1 MNELHTQQ
9 NIEQAL
15 KDFQRGALAM
25 NAENLL
31 NTLGYESEITM
42 DFESSLAEE
51 FISYFDE
58 FGKLNSERAMVDDW
72 ESIDFL
78 FQLTEQEISGSGQM
92 RIAFNNKQL
101 DNTII
106 ESYVFFALKLRES
119 SYTRTQL
126 SNITREI
133 NKLMPMPAMILFQHG
148 QTLTLAVINRRL
160 HKRDESKDVLEKV
173 TLIKDID
180 SHDPHP
186 AHIKILFDL
195 SRNELFRVHGF
206 SNFVELHRAWA
217 KTLDI
222 QELNKRFYRELSNW
236 YFWAVDN
243 VTFPEDAGENVDIRN
258 ATSIIRL
265 ITRLIF
271 VWFIK
276 EKKLV
281 PDIFFNPREIENIL
295 ISTDPQEST
304 YYKAILQNLFFAT
317 LNQEMNTP
325 QKSDNRKFRGKGR
338 QHYNITSLYRYE
350 AYFANSDEALRHF
363 ETIPFL
369 NGGLFECLDKKDKGN
384 PKKILRIDGF
394 SDRADNQLSVPNFLF
409 FAEEMEVDLNK
420 VYDTK
425 GKRYK
430 VRGLIEILR
439 RYKFTITENTPI
451 EEEVALDPELLGKVF
466 ENLLAAYNPETGAT
480 ARKQTGSFYTPR
492 EIVNYMVDESLIA
505 HLKSELVTYYES
517 GSTFVATNPP
527 SQLDIKGQS
536 DPVQTQLDP
545 QATTLTDKQKSDIE
559 KKLRHLI
566 AYKEEPHQFDADG
579 TEQLIKA
586 IDTLKILDP
595 ACGSGAFP
603 MGILHK
609 LVFILGKLDPRNDQW
624 RQRQIAKVE
633 NLINMAEKIDDSTVR
648 ENTIRDLETEIDNI
662 NEAFERNELD
672 YGRKLYLI
680 ENCIY
685 GVDIQPVAVQIAKL
699 RFFISLVVDQRIDDA
714 QENRG
719 VRPLPNLETKFVS
732 GNTLISVE
740 KPVQQTLRNPEID
753 RKETALSEVRR
764 KHFTARTPRTK
775 EKYRNL
781 DQQIRVEIGQ
791 LLESGG
797 FPSETTE
804 KIANWDPYNQNAV
817 ADFFDAEWMFGIT
830 EGFDVVI
837 GNPPY
842 VRQEKIKGLKPTLKK
857 RYTCYTG
864 AADLYVYF
872 YERGLQL
879 LNASGVHTFICSNSW
894 LDVNYGAPLQKY
906 LLDNTAGAVICH
918 SEAEREFESA
928 DINTIVSIL
937 QNGTPDADSC
947 ICFLT
952 FKTFIGDPD
961 IANRRDRTRTYT
973 ELTQAGTR
981 ENKYAGD
988 KWGGKY
994 LRAPDIYWTLLEKG
1008 KDKLVRL
1015 GDVAEVRRGFTTG
1028 ANEFFY
1034 LDDER
1039 IREWSIESEFLKPVI
1054 KSPRECK
1061 SIRVDLSQ
1069 LQFKLFMCHADK
1081 SALAGTAALDYI
1093 EWGESQGYHQ
1103 RPSCRGRVRWWDLG
1117 KQPAFDWLIL
1127 RFRDKR
1133 NWTPINEKPSLLA
1146 GDVVFTAT
1154 LHNRNTIQSA
1164 NAVANSTLGVL
1175 VSEIYGR
1182 VNLGDGLLTT
1192 YGPDIL
1198 SFDFISPDWIDAQSG
1213 ESLHQAFEPMK
1224 QRPVLSI
1231 FDEIHQSD
1239 RYALD
1244 AIIFDAL
1251 GLTQG
1256 ERDGVYEAVVNL
1268 AESRLR
1274 KARSLKGRL

>member
-1 MNELHTQQ
+1 MNELRTQK

-15 KDFQRGALAM
+15 KDFQRGALM
-25 NAENLL
+25 INAKNLL
-31 NTLGYESEITM
+31 NALGYESELTI
-42 DFESSLAEE
+42 DFESNLAEA
-51 FISYFDE
+51 FIEYFDE
-58 FGKLNSERAMVDDW
+58 FGKLNKERAMVDEW

-78 FQLTEQEISGSGQM
+78 FQLTEEEISGTGQTQIVFKN
-92 RIAFNNKQL
+92 RQF
-101 DNTII
+101 DDTIM
-106 ESYVFFALKLRES
+106 ESYVFFALKLKGDN
-119 SYTRTQL
+119 YTRTQL

-133 NKLMPMPAMILFQHG
+133 NKLTAMPAMLLLQHQ
-148 QTLTLAVINRRL
+148 QTLTLAVIDRRL

-222 QELNKRFYRELSNW
+222 QALNKRFYRELSNW

-243 VTFPEDAGENVDIRN
+243 VTFPEDAGEDVDIRN

-271 VWFIK
+271 VYFVK

-281 PDIFFNPREIENIL
+281 PDTFFNPREIEKIL

-325 QKSDNRKFRGKGR
+325 EKHRADKEGRGRGGSRKFRGQGR

-350 AYFANSDEALRHF
+350 EYFANSDEALRHF

-369 NGGLFECLDKKDKGN
+369 NGGLFECLDKGDKDD

-409 FAEEMEVDLNK
+409 FAEEREVDLNT

-439 RYKFTITENTPI
+439 GYKFTITENTPI

-505 HLKSELVTYYES
+505 YLKSELVTYYES
-517 GSTFVATNPP
+517 ENTFAATSPP
-527 SQLDIKGQS
+527 SQLDLKGQS

-545 QATTLTDKQKSDIE
+545 QATRLTDEQKSDIE

-566 AYKEEPHQFDADG
+566 AYKDEPHQFDADG

-633 NLINMAEKIDDSTVR
+633 NLINIAEGIDDSTVR
-648 ENTIRDLETEIDNI
+648 ENTIRDLETEIENI

-753 RKETALSEVRR
+753 RKETALSEIRR
-764 KHFTARTPRTK
+764 KHFTARTPKTK
-775 EKYRNL
+775 EKYRDL
-781 DQQIRVEIGQ
+781 DKQIRADISQ
-791 LLESGG
+791 LLKSGG
-797 FPSETTE
+797 FPIETTE

-830 EGFDVVI
+830 DGFDIVI

-842 VRQEKIKGLKPTLKK
+842 VRQEKIKHLKPTLKK

-879 LNASGVHTFICSNSW
+879 LSPNGIHTFICSNSW
-894 LDVNYGAPLQKY
+894 LDANYGAPLQKY

-937 QNGTPDADSC
+937 QNGIPTPDSH
-947 ICFLT
+947 IRFLT

-961 IANRRDRTRTYT
+961 VENRRERTRTYT
-973 ELTQAGTR
+973 ELAQAGTR
-981 ENKYAGD
+981 EKKYAGD

-1015 GDVAEVRRGFTTG
+1015 GDVAEVRFGIKTG
-1028 ANEFFY
+1028 ANEFFF
-1034 LDDER
+1034 LNQDDLS
-1039 IREWSIESEFLKPVI
+1039 EWNIEDEFLVPAI
-1054 KSPRECK
+1054 KNVREVNQIVVNP
-1061 SIRVDLSQ
+1061 SSFPL
-1069 LQFKLFMCHADK
+1069 KLFLCNSSRKDLEGTN
-1081 SALAGTAALDYI
+1081 ALEYI
-1093 EWGESQGYHQ
+1093 KWGETQGFHL
-1103 RPSCRGRVRWWDLG
+1103 RPSCKGRPDWWSLG
-1117 KQPAFDWLIL
+1117 KPEPTSINCNYQIGHIQHYFTSTQSFFVSNNFQCIHYAKKPFSLAASL
-1127 RFRDKR
+1127 
-1133 NWTPINEKPSLLA
+1133 NSSWTQLW
-1146 GDVVFTAT
+1146 
-1154 LHNRNTIQSA
+1154 
-1164 NAVANSTLGVL
+1164 
-1175 VSEIYGR
+1175 VSVMGR
-1182 VNLGDGLLTT
+1182 TNFGGGLLKIET
-1192 YGPDIL
+1192 YETANIIVPNPFMVDEQEARQVL
-1198 SFDFISPDWIDAQSG
+1198 NAASMLELKG
-1213 ESLHQAFEPMK
+1213 EDRKQLDDVIFNAFN
-1224 QRPVLSI
+1224 
-1231 FDEIHQSD
+1231 
-1239 RYALD
+1239 
-1244 AIIFDAL
+1244 
-1251 GLTQG
+1251 LTQG
-1256 ERDGVYEAVVNL
+1256 ERDSVHEAVVNL
-1268 AESRLR
+1268 VESRLR
-1274 KARSLKGRL
+1274 KARSLKRKG

>member
-1 MNELHTQQ
+1 MNELHTRK

-15 KDFQRGALAM
+15 KDFQRGVPAL
-25 NAENLL
+25 NAKNLL

-51 FISYFDE
+51 FIEYFDE
-58 FGKLNSERAMVDDW
+58 FGKLNPERAMVNDW

-78 FQLTEQEISGSGQM
+78 FQLTEQEISGSGQT
-92 RIAFNNKQL
+92 RIAFNNRQL

-126 SNITREI
+126 SNITREF
-133 NKLMPMPAMILFQHG
+133 NKLTPMPAMLIFQHG
-148 QTLTLAVINRRL
+148 QTVTLAVINRRL

-180 SHDPHP
+180 SYDPHP

-222 QELNKRFYRELSNW
+222 QELNKQFYRELSNW

-243 VTFPEDAGENVDIRN
+243 VTFPEDAGENIDIRN

-281 PDIFFNPREIENIL
+281 PDIFFNPREIEKIL
-295 ISTDPQEST
+295 VSTDPQEST

-317 LNQEMNTP
+317 LNQEMNTAE
-325 QKSDNRKFRGKGR
+325 KSDNRKFRGKGR

-350 AYFANSDEALRHF
+350 EYFTDSDEALRHF

-369 NGGLFECLDKKDKGN
+369 NGGLFECLDKADKDD

-394 SDRADNQLSVPNFLF
+394 SDRADNWLSIPNFLF
-409 FAEEMEVDLNK
+409 FAEEREVDLNK

-425 GKRYK
+425 GKGYK

-517 GSTFVATNPP
+517 ESTFASTNPP
-527 SQLDIKGQS
+527 SQLDLKGQS

-566 AYKEEPHQFDADG
+566 AYKDEPHQFDADG
-579 TEQLIKA
+579 TEQLIRA

-633 NLINMAEKIDDSTVR
+633 NLINIAEGIDDSTVR
-648 ENTIRDLETEIDNI
+648 ENTIRDLETEIDSI

-719 VRPLPNLETKFVS
+719 VRPLPNLETRFVS

-775 EKYRNL
+775 EKYRDL
-781 DQQIRVEIGQ
+781 DKQIRAEIGQ
-791 LLESGG
+791 LLKSGG

-804 KIANWDPYNQNAV
+804 KIANWDPYDQNAT
-817 ADFFDAEWMFGIT
+817 ANWFDPEWMFGVT
-830 EGFDVVI
+830 DGYDVVI

-842 VRQEKIKGLKPTLKK
+842 IKEYTFKTAFDGLRESPYYQGKMDIWYLFTCKGLDHVKNSGGLVTFIAQNNWVTSYGASKMRNKVIQEVEILSLIDFGSFKIFESGIQTMIMIFRKDAASENYLFDYRCLHGTDLNINDVLSLLNKEQNSRAEYLTPTIKRSEHKAGPLTFSDPQVELVLEKIVLKGNLYLNSNMEVAQGIVYPQDKINTASRKVLGDNFEVGNGIFVLSQKEKNQISFTREELDLIKPVYTTQELERFYGNPTNREWVIYTDSGFKNQKK
-857 RYTCYTG
+857 IKDYPNIKKHLDQFRRVITSDNKPYGLHRARNPYFFQGEKIISVRKCASPTFT
-864 AADLYVYF
+864 YVNFDSYVSATF
-872 YERGLQL
+872 YVIKTERT
-879 LNASGVHTFICSNSW
+879 N
-894 LDVNYGAPLQKY
+894 QKY
-906 LLDNTAGAVICH
+906 LTGLLN
-918 SEAEREFESA
+918 SR
-928 DINTIVSIL
+928 L
-937 QNGTPDADSC
+937 
-947 ICFLT
+947 
-952 FKTFIGDPD
+952 
-961 IANRRDRTRTYT
+961 IAFW
-973 ELTQAGTR
+973 L
-981 ENKYAGD
+981 KH
-988 KWGGKY
+988 
-994 LRAPDIYWTLLEKG
+994 KG
-1008 KDKLVRL
+1008 KMQGTNYQIDKQPLLALPLISPPPNAQAAIEMLV
-1015 GDVAEVRRGFTTG
+1015 D
-1028 ANEFFY
+1028 
-1034 LDDER
+1034 R
-1039 IREWSIESEFLKPVI
+1039 ILTAKA
-1054 KSPRECK
+1054 
-1061 SIRVDLSQ
+1061 
-1069 LQFKLFMCHADK
+1069 ADPY
-1081 SALAGTAALDYI
+1081 ADTAALEKEI
-1093 EWGESQGYHQ
+1093 
-1103 RPSCRGRVRWWDLG
+1103 
-1117 KQPAFDWLIL
+1117 
-1127 RFRDKR
+1127 DKR
-1133 NWTPINEKPSLLA
+1133 
-1146 GDVVFTAT
+1146 V
-1154 LHNRNTIQSA
+1154 
-1164 NAVANSTLGVL
+1164 
-1175 VSEIYGR
+1175 
-1182 VNLGDGLLTT
+1182 
-1192 YGPDIL
+1192 
-1198 SFDFISPDWIDAQSG
+1198 
-1213 ESLHQAFEPMK
+1213 
-1224 QRPVLSI
+1224 
-1231 FDEIHQSD
+1231 
-1239 RYALD
+1239 YALYNLTEED
-1244 AIIFDAL
+1244 IAI
-1251 GLTQG
+1251 
-1256 ERDGVYEAVVNL
+1256 VEAS
-1268 AESRLR
+1268 E
-1274 KARSLKGRL
+1274 

>member
-1 MNELHTQQ
+1 MNALQTRK
-9 NIEQAL
+9 NIERAL
-15 KDFQRGALAM
+15 KGFQHGALLI
-25 NAENLL
+25 NANNLL
-31 NTLGYESEITM
+31 NALGYESDITVEL
-42 DFESSLAEE
+42 ESNLAEE
-51 FISYFDE
+51 FISYFDQ
-58 FGKLNSERAMVDDW
+58 FGKLNRERAMVDEW

-78 FQLTEQEISGSGQM
+78 FQLTEEEISGTDQT
-92 RIAFNNKQL
+92 RIAFKNHQL
-101 DNTII
+101 DDTIM
-106 ESYVFFALKLRES
+106 ESYVFFALKLKES
-119 SYTRTQL
+119 HYTRTQL
-126 SNITREI
+126 STITREI
-133 NKLMPMPAMILFQHG
+133 NKLMPMPAMIIFQHD
-148 QTLTLAVINRRL
+148 QTLTLAVIDRRL
-160 HKRDESKDVLEKV
+160 HKRDQEKDVLKKV

-180 SHDPHP
+180 AHDPHP
-186 AHIKILFDL
+186 AHIQILFDL
-195 SRNELFRVHGF
+195 SRNELLRVHGF

-243 VTFPEDAGENVDIRN
+243 VTFPEDAGENVEVRN
-258 ATSIIRL
+258 ATSVIRL

-281 PDIFFNPREIENIL
+281 PDIFFNPREIEKTL

-317 LNQEMNTP
+317 LNQEMNTS

-350 AYFANSDEALRHF
+350 DYFAHSGETLRHF
-363 ETIPFL
+363 ERIPFL
-369 NGGLFECLDKKDKGN
+369 NGGLFECLDKEDKDD

-394 SDRADNQLSVPNFLF
+394 SDRVDNQLFVPNFLF
-409 FAEEMEVDLNK
+409 FSEEREVDLNK

-430 VRGLIEILR
+430 VRGLIDILR

-505 HLKSELVTYYES
+505 HLKNTVSSRAIHCPSET
-517 GSTFVATNPP
+517 
-527 SQLDIKGQS
+527 
-536 DPVQTQLDP
+536 
-545 QATTLTDKQKSDIE
+545 
-559 KKLRHLI
+559 KLRHLL
-566 AYKEEPHQFDADG
+566 AYNDEPHQFTDAE
-579 TEQLIKA
+579 TEQLINA

-624 RQRQIAKVE
+624 RQRQIAKVN
-633 NLINMAEKIDDSTVR
+633 NLIDMAEEIDDSTVR
-648 ENTIRDLETEIDNI
+648 RNTIRDLEQEKDNI
-662 NEAFERNELD
+662 NETFERNELD

-719 VRPLPNLETKFVS
+719 VRPLPNLETKFVA
-732 GNTLISVE
+732 GNTLIGVE
-740 KPVQQTLRNPEID
+740 KPAQLLMRNPEID
-753 RKETALSEVRR
+753 RKEVELGGVRR

-775 EKYRNL
+775 EKYRDL
-781 DQQIRVEIGQ
+781 DKHIRSEISQ
-791 LLESGG
+791 LLKSDG

-804 KIANWDPYNQNAV
+804 KIANWDPYDQNAV

-842 VRQEKIKGLKPTLKK
+842 VRQEKIKALKPTFKK
-857 RYTCYTG
+857 YYTCYTG

-879 LNASGVHTFICSNSW
+879 LSPNGIHTFICSNSW

-906 LLDNTAGAVICH
+906 VLDNTAGAVICH
-918 SEAEREFESA
+918 SEAEREFENA
-928 DINTIVSIL
+928 DINTIVSVL
-937 QNGTPDADSC
+937 QNGTPDVDSHAR
-947 ICFLT
+947 FLT
-952 FKTFIGDPD
+952 FKTFIGDPNLE
-961 IANRRDRTRTYT
+961 NRRERTRTYT
-973 ELTQAGTR
+973 ELAQAGTR
-981 ENKYAGD
+981 ENRYAGD

-994 LRAPDIYWTLLEKG
+994 LRAPDIYWTILEKG

-1015 GDVAEVRRGFTTG
+1015 GDIAEVRRGFTTG

-1034 LDDER
+1034 LDGEQ
-1039 IREWSIESEFLKPVI
+1039 IRQWDIESEFLKPVI

-1061 SIRVDLSQ
+1061 SIRVDPSQ

-1081 SALAGTAALDYI
+1081 ATLAGTTALDYI
-1093 EWGESQGYHQ
+1093 KWGESQEYHQ
-1103 RPSCRGRVRWWDLG
+1103 RPSCRGRARWWDLG
-1117 KQPAFDWLIL
+1117 KREIPALSFNYLISSTARTL
-1127 RFRDKR
+1127 FTLDSCYTSDNFQEVHTDSALTLPLCASLNSSLFQLMVNMAGRSNFGGGLLKIQTYEISELLCLDPK
-1133 NWTPINEKPSLLA
+1133 IFAFENEAIFASTAWEMLKPS
-1146 GDVVFTAT
+1146 
-1154 LHNRNTIQSA
+1154 
-1164 NAVANSTLGVL
+1164 
-1175 VSEIYGR
+1175 E
-1182 VNLGDGLLTT
+1182 
-1192 YGPDIL
+1192 
-1198 SFDFISPDWIDAQSG
+1198 
-1213 ESLHQAFEPMK
+1213 
-1224 QRPVLSI
+1224 
-1231 FDEIHQSD
+1231 D
-1239 RYALD
+1239 RRSLD
-1244 AIIFDAL
+1244 AIIFDRL
-1251 GLTQG
+1251 NLTKG

-1268 AESRLR
+1268 VESRLR
-1274 KARSLKGRL
+1274 KARSLRGK

>member
-1 MNELHTQQ
+1 MLEK
-9 NIEQAL
+9 IDQAL
-15 KDFQRGALAM
+15 KDFQNGTLID
-25 NAENLL
+25 NARNLL
-31 NTLGYESEITM
+31 NTLGYESEITL
-42 DFESSLAEE
+42 DLETNLAEE

-58 FGKLNSERAMVDDW
+58 FGKLNTERAIVDEW
-72 ESIDFL
+72 VSIDFL
-78 FQLTEQEISGSGQM
+78 CQLTEEEISGTGQT
-92 RIAFNNKQL
+92 RIAFKNKRL
-101 DNTII
+101 DNTVI

-119 SYTRTQL
+119 NYTRTQL
-126 SNITREI
+126 ANITREI
-133 NKLMPMPAMILFQHG
+133 NRLTPMPAMLLFSHG
-148 QTLTLAVINRRL
+148 QTLTLAVIDRRL

-180 SHDPHP
+180 AHDPHP

-222 QELNKRFYRELSNW
+222 QELNRQFYRELSNW

-243 VTFPEDAGENVDIRN
+243 VTFPEDAGEDVDIRN

-281 PDIFFNPREIENIL
+281 PDIFFNPREIEKIL
-295 ISTDPQEST
+295 VSTDPQEST

-325 QKSDNRKFRGKGR
+325 EKHPPDKGGRGVLRKFRGKGR

-350 AYFANSDEALRHF
+350 EHFANSDEALRHF

-369 NGGLFECLDKKDKGN
+369 NGGLFECLDKEDKDD
-384 PKKILRIDGF
+384 PKNILRIDGF
-394 SDRADNQLSVPNFLF
+394 SDREDNQLSVPNFLF
-409 FAEEMEVDLNK
+409 FSDERDIDLNNI
-420 VYDTK
+420 YDTK

-505 HLKSELVTYYES
+505 YLKNALS
-517 GSTFVATNPP
+517 GRSDLRIAT
-527 SQLDIKGQS
+527 LD
-536 DPVQTQLDP
+536 T
-545 QATTLTDKQKSDIE
+545 ATET
-559 KKLRHLI
+559 KLRSLL
-566 AYKEEPHQFDADG
+566 AYNDKPHQFTDAETD
-579 TEQLIKA
+579 QLINA

-609 LVFILGKLDPRNDQW
+609 LVFILAKLDPRNDQW
-624 RQRQIAKVE
+624 RQRQIAKVQ
-633 NLINMAEKIDDSTVR
+633 NLINMAEEIDDSTVR
-648 ENTIRDLETEIDNI
+648 RNTLRDLEREIDNI

-685 GVDIQPVAVQIAKL
+685 GVDIQPIAVQIAKL
-699 RFFISLVVDQRIDDA
+699 RFFISLVVDQRIDDT

-719 VRPLPNLETKFVS
+719 VRPLPNLETKFVA
-732 GNTLISVE
+732 GDTLIGVD
-740 KPVQQTLRNPEID
+740 KPKQQTLRNPEID
-753 RKETALSEVRR
+753 TKEKELSEIRR

-775 EKYRNL
+775 DKYRQL
-781 DQQIRVEIGQ
+781 DKQIRSEISK
-791 LLESGG
+791 LLRRDG
-797 FPSETTE
+797 FPNETTE

-842 VRQEKIKGLKPTLKK
+842 VRQEKIKHLKPTLKK
-857 RYTCYTG
+857 HYTCYTG

-879 LNASGVHTFICSNSW
+879 LSPSGIHTFICSNSW

-918 SEAEREFESA
+918 SEAEREFENA

-937 QNGTPDADSC
+937 QNGTPDADSHLR
-947 ICFLT
+947 FLT
-952 FKTFIGDPD
+952 FKTCIGDPD
-961 IANRRDRTRTYT
+961 IENRRERTRTYT
-973 ELTQAGTR
+973 ELKQAGTR
-981 ENKYAGD
+981 EKKYAGD

-1008 KDKLVRL
+1008 KDKLVHL
-1015 GDVAEVRRGFTTG
+1015 GDVAEVRFGIKTG

-1034 LDDER
+1034 LNAER
-1039 IREWSIESEFLKPVI
+1039 IQEWGIESKFLKSVI

-1061 SIRVDLSQ
+1061 SIRVDPSQ

-1081 SALAGTAALDYI
+1081 SALAGTAALKYI

-1103 RPSCRGRVRWWDLG
+1103 RPSCKGRKRWWDLG
-1117 KQPAFDWLIL
+1117 KWDFADLLWIETMSESFKVHRNAPAIYESDKFYGIKYQDNIDTLTVLLNSTPMMLLKLLSGFHSLGGGGLKTAVYEVKDFQIIQP
-1127 RFRDKR
+1127 
-1133 NWTPINEKPSLLA
+1133 ELLA
-1146 GDVVFTAT
+1146 FSEDLVNALIQREVG
-1154 LHNRNTIQSA
+1154 TIQEDVEHP
-1164 NAVANSTLGVL
+1164 N
-1175 VSEIYGR
+1175 R
-1182 VNLGDGLLTT
+1182 
-1192 YGPDIL
+1192 
-1198 SFDFISPDWIDAQSG
+1198 
-1213 ESLHQAFEPMK
+1213 
-1224 QRPVLSI
+1224 R
-1231 FDEIHQSD
+1231 
-1239 RYALD
+1239 ALD

-1251 GLTQG
+1251 DLTQG

-1268 AESRLR
+1268 VESRLR
-1274 KARSLKGRL
+1274 KARSLKRKG